1 MISCIKTVTFDDTGW
16 YDESGI
22 IGTLEDIRSANSSLR
37 EWGNEMFYEREEFEE
52 KAEEM
57 ELENDDLKEQL
68 LEANKRILEY
78 LKDNLF
84 DFEIDGGDEEY
95 LGNEF
100 EFNRD
105 IIKDKQTNEE
115 YNLILVKD

>member
-1 MISCIKTVTFDDTGW
+1 
-16 YDESGI
+16 
-22 IGTLEDIRSANSSLR
+22 
-37 EWGNEMFYEREEFEE
+37 
-52 KAEEM
+52 
-57 ELENDDLKEQL
+57 
-68 LEANKRILEY
+68 

-115 YNLILVKD
+115 YNLILIKD

>member
-1 MISCIKTVTFDDTGW
+1 MKIRMSKTYVVYELYDTIEINKED
-16 YDESGI
+16 YPELIDLTDE
-22 IGTLEDIRSANSSLR
+22 
-37 EWGNEMFYEREEFEE
+37 
-52 KAEEM
+52 
-57 ELENDDLKEQL
+57 
-68 LEANKRILEY
+68 EALEY

>member
-1 MISCIKTVTFDDTGW
+1 MKIRMSKTYTVYELYDTIEINKED
-16 YDESGI
+16 YPELIDLTDE
-22 IGTLEDIRSANSSLR
+22 
-37 EWGNEMFYEREEFEE
+37 
-52 KAEEM
+52 
-57 ELENDDLKEQL
+57 
-68 LEANKRILEY
+68 EALEY

-84 DFEIDGGDEEY
+84 DFEINGGDEEY

>member
-1 MISCIKTVTFDDTGW
+1 MKIRMSKTYVVYELYDTIEINKED
-16 YDESGI
+16 YPELIDLTDE
-22 IGTLEDIRSANSSLR
+22 
-37 EWGNEMFYEREEFEE
+37 
-52 KAEEM
+52 
-57 ELENDDLKEQL
+57 
-68 LEANKRILEY
+68 EAFEY

-84 DFEIDGGDEEY
+84 DFEFDGGDEEY

>member
-1 MISCIKTVTFDDTGW
+1 MKIRMSKTYTVYELYDTIEINKED
-16 YDESGI
+16 YPELIDLTDE
-22 IGTLEDIRSANSSLR
+22 
-37 EWGNEMFYEREEFEE
+37 
-52 KAEEM
+52 
-57 ELENDDLKEQL
+57 
-68 LEANKRILEY
+68 EAFEY

-84 DFEIDGGDEEY
+84 DFEINDGDEEY

-105 IIKDKQTNEE
+105 VIKDKQTNEE